1 MAQDFNFEEQAE
13 KLRGEHTQLNAQKNQ
28 ILQQRADLDRSLN
41 ALNVQ
46 MVRLQGK
53 WELCMTALGKD
64 LDGNPL
70 VVPEK
75 PKKEV
80 KKPTVKKKPK

>member
-1 MAQDFNFEEQAE
+1 MTTDFNFEDQAN
-13 KLRGEHTQLNAQKNQ
+13 KLREEHKQLDAQKNQ
-28 ILQQRADLDRSLN
+28 ILQQRANFDRALN
-41 ALNVQ
+41 ELNVQ

-64 LDGNPL
+64 LAGNPL
-70 VVPEK
+70 KMPDE

-80 KKPTVKKKPK
+80 KKTTVKKKTK